1 MFVNVGVC
9 VCVCMSAVLLDF
21 VHNFCSPNSAHL
33 CSLPSACLAAME
45 LSTSPSLW
53 AYGSVLLIFSLL
65 VYLKCSHS
73 DMVLTPA
80 LLVYFFL
87 LVLFEWFCHLYL
99 PIFLGMVLLSLAC
112 CYVLSIV
119 SPKKMLPVA
128 GKAVLITG
136 CDSGFGKASAQRMDE
151 MGFKVIA
158 TVLDLNSSGA
168 KDLQK
173 RCSDRLTI
181 IQVDLTKPE
190 DIKRA
195 QQVAKEQTHETGLWA
210 LVNNAGYCAH
220 FGDAELS
227 LMSTYRGC
235 MEVNFFGT
243 LEITKAL
250 LPMLRSSKGRIVT
263 VSSPAGEHSFPFLAA
278 YGSSKAALS
287 RVMDTFRHELSPWGV
302 KVSVIQPAS
311 YKTGAH
317 DDKNHWEN
325 QHKKLLS
332 NLPSELL
339 QEYGEEYISETQNL
353 FLEYGK
359 TASTDL
365 SPVMD
370 SITDAILSENPK
382 VKYYAGKRLWLL
394 YFIGLYLPHII
405 SDGFYKNL
413 FLKGKTIPRAL
424 RKQKSHE

>member
-1 MFVNVGVC
+1 
-9 VCVCMSAVLLDF
+9 
-21 VHNFCSPNSAHL
+21 
-33 CSLPSACLAAME
+33 ME
-45 LSTSPSLW
+45 LSTSPSLV
-53 AYGSVLLIFSLL
+53 AYGSVWLFFSLL
-65 VYLKCSHS
+65 VFFKFSHS

-99 PIFLGMVLLSLAC
+99 PILLGMILLSSAC
-112 CYVLSIV
+112 WYVLSIA
-119 SPKKMLPVA
+119 SPRKMLPVA
-128 GKAVLITG
+128 GKAVMITG
-136 CDSGFGKASAQRMDE
+136 CDSGFGKAAAQRMDE

-158 TVLDLNSSGA
+158 TVLDVRSPGA

-181 IQVDLTKPE
+181 IQMDLTKPE

-195 QQVAKEQTHETGLWA
+195 QQVTKEQTHETGLWA
-210 LVNNAGYCAH
+210 LVNNAGYCVH

-227 LMSTYRGC
+227 LMTTYRGC

-263 VSSPAGEHSFPFLAA
+263 IGSPAGEHSFPFLAA
-278 YGSSKAALS
+278 YGSSKAALG
-287 RVMDTFRHELSPWGV
+287 RVMDTFRHELMPWGV
-302 KVSVIQPAS
+302 KVSMIKPGS

-332 NLPSELL
+332 SLPCELL
-339 QEYGEEYISETQNL
+339 QEYGEEYICETQNL

-365 SPVMD
+365 SPVID

-382 VKYYAGKRLWLL
+382 VQYYAGKHLWIL
-394 YFIGLYLPHII
+394 YFIGIYLPHSL
-405 SDGFYKNL
+405 SDSFFKNL
-413 FLKGKTIPRAL
+413 FLKSKVSPRAL
-424 RKQKSHE
+424 RKQKNNE

>member
-1 MFVNVGVC
+1 
-9 VCVCMSAVLLDF
+9 
-21 VHNFCSPNSAHL
+21 
-33 CSLPSACLAAME
+33 ME
-45 LSTSPSLW
+45 LSTSPSIW
-53 AYGSVLLIFSLL
+53 AYGSVWLFFSLL
-65 VYLKCSHS
+65 VYFKFSHS

-99 PIFLGMVLLSLAC
+99 PILLGMVLLSSAC
-112 CYVLSIV
+112 FYVLSIT
-119 SPKKMLPVA
+119 SPRKLLPVA

-136 CDSGFGKASAQRMDE
+136 CDSGFGKAAAQRLDE
-151 MGFKVIA
+151 LGFKVIA
-158 TVLDLNSSGA
+158 TVLDLESPGG
-168 KDLQK
+168 KDLRK
-173 RCSDRLTI
+173 NCSDRLTI
-181 IQVDLTKPE
+181 IQMDLTKPE

-195 QQVAKEQTHETGLWA
+195 QQITKEKTRENGLWA

-287 RVMDTFRHELSPWGV
+287 RVMDTFRHELMPWGV
-302 KVSVIQPAS
+302 KVSVIQPGS

-317 DDKNHWEN
+317 DDKSHWER

-332 NLPSELL
+332 NLPNELL

-353 FLEYGK
+353 FFEYGK
-359 TASTDL
+359 TACTDF
-365 SPVMD
+365 SPVID

-382 VKYYAGKRLWLL
+382 VKYYAGKQLWLL
-394 YFIGLYLPHII
+394 YFIGIYLPSSI
-405 SDGFYKNL
+405 SDNFFKSL
-413 FLKGKTIPRAL
+413 FLKGKIMPRAL
-424 RKQKSHE
+424 RKQKNTE